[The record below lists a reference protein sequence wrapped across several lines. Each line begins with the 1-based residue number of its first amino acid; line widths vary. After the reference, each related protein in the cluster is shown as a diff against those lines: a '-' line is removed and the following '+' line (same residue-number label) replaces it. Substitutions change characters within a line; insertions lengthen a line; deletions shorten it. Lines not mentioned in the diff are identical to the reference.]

1 MNQGAL
7 RDSPPGC
14 TITINGSRLLES
26 ESGVSLFEALRRQKI
41 FLPSACGGRGI
52 CGFCK
57 CLVTRGGGPLQPA
70 ETARLKPE
78 EIRQGFRLACQV
90 RAEGD
95 LDITIPENLFQFREF
110 ETEVT
115 EITSLTYDTKRLT
128 VHLIRPERISFK
140 AGQYIQI
147 QSRPY
152 PGVES
157 PVVRSYSIASP
168 SYRASDIELI
178 VRRVPDGI
186 CTTWIHDHLRVGERV
201 TMVGPMGDFYL
212 REGDGEIVLV
222 AGGSGLGPMAAILKD
237 MAEAKDPRKTI
248 LFFGAVCRK
257 DLYYLEVM
265 EELQAEMPHFTFV
278 PALSNPE
285 SCDRW
290 EGPTGLVTVPLE
302 AHLRTRDSSRIQ
314 AYLCGSPGM
323 IHACLRTLRIFD
335 IGNDRVF
342 FDPFA

>member
-1 MNQGAL
+1 MNQDVQL
-7 RDSPPGC
+7 KSSSGC
-14 TITINGSRLLES
+14 RITLNRSKHLES
-26 ESGVSLFEALRRQKI
+26 EGGGSLFDALRRQKI

-57 CLVTRGGGPLQPA
+57 CLVNGGGGPLRPA

-78 EIRQGFRLACQV
+78 EISEGYRLACQV
-90 RAEGD
+90 AAEGD

-110 ETEVT
+110 EAEVAG
-115 EITSLTYDTKRLT
+115 ITGLTYDTKRLT
-128 VHLIRPERISFK
+128 VHLIRPETISFK
-140 AGQYIQI
+140 SGQYVQI
-147 QSRPY
+147 QSKPY
-152 PGVES
+152 PGVAAS
-157 PVVRSYSIASP
+157 VTRSFSIASP
-168 SYRASDIELI
+168 SYQSADLEFI
-178 VRRVPDGI
+178 VRRVPDGL
-186 CTTWIHDHLRVGERV
+186 CTTWIHDHLQVGETI

-237 MAEAKDPRKTI
+237 MARARNPRKTT

-257 DLYYLEVM
+257 DLYYLEEM
-265 EELQAEMPHFTFV
+265 EKMQAGLPNFRFV

-290 EGPTGLVTVPLE
+290 EGPTGLITEPLE
-302 AHLRTRDSSRIQ
+302 AYIRTVDPSGIQ

-323 IHACLRTLRIFD
+323 IHACLKTLRTFG
-335 IGNDRVF
+335 IGNDRIF